1 VKPVRGKGQLRTF
14 LRLPWRIYRD
24 DPLWVPPLLRE
35 VAPFFTGKHP
45 FCRHATVLPLLAM
58 KDGEA
63 VGRVAAIVDRR
74 FIDYHGRRI
83 GYFGFFEAMDDLEVA
98 RALMQGAKEALREMG
113 MEEMIGPMNPSTNYE
128 CGMLVDGF
136 STPPYI
142 MMPHNPPY
150 YPKLMEAIGLHKA
163 RDLYANLIIGDG
175 TIPERIQRI
184 ATWALKKTPGLR
196 VRTVEKGDVEGEIRR
211 FMRIYHEAWAKN
223 WGFVPMSEDEVVF
236 MAKALKAVLVPDL
249 GLFAEVDGEAVGFIL
264 ALPNYNLI
272 LRHLNGRLGP
282 LGLLKALYW
291 KRRIDELR
299 VLLLGVR
306 PPYQRRG
313 IETLLYVEVFR
324 RGYRLGYKR
333 GEMSWILEDNH
344 LMQKGIEAM
353 GGRRYKTYRIYGT
366 AL

>member
-1 VKPVRGKGQLRTF
+1 MGFKRVR
-14 LRLPWRIYRD
+14 
-24 DPLWVPPLLRE
+24 E
-35 VAPFFTGKHP
+35 EAPFFTGKHP
-45 FCRHATVLPLLAM
+45 FCRHATVLPLLAI

-74 FIDYHGRRI
+74 FIDYHGRKV

-98 RALMQGAKEALREMG
+98 RALMEGTKEALREMG

-136 STPPYI
+136 STPAYI

-150 YPKLMEAIGLHKA
+150 YPKLMEAVGLHKA

-211 FMRIYHEAWAKN
+211 FMRIYHEAWARN

-236 MAKALKAVLVPDL
+236 MAKALKSGQSDVF
-249 GLFAEVDGEAVGFIL
+249 G
-264 ALPNYNLI
+264 
-272 LRHLNGRLGP
+272 RRLGNIC
-282 LGLLKALYW
+282 G
-291 KRRIDELR
+291 
-299 VLLLGVR
+299 
-306 PPYQRRG
+306 
-313 IETLLYVEVFR
+313 
-324 RGYRLGYKR
+324 
-333 GEMSWILEDNH
+333 
-344 LMQKGIEAM
+344 M
-353 GGRRYKTYRIYGT
+353 GGRVPQLDLVSLVFPHRHAKNPLLSYFRISRHSFSWQVT
-366 AL
+366 KDSMCVQFARTS